1 MNSKTIP
8 ALKKNKPSMEYGRNT
23 GKKNPMGAV
32 NMIRSKE
39 KVG

>member
-1 MNSKTIP
+1 MNLKIIFVF
-8 ALKKNKPSMEYGRNT
+8 KKNKFSMEYGRNI
-23 GKKNPMGAV
+23 GKKNLMGVV